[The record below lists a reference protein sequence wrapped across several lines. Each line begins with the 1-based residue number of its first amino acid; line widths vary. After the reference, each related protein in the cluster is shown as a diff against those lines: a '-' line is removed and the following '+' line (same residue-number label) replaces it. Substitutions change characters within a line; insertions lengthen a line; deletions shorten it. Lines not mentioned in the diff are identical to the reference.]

1 MNYFKLQ
8 SGCLVIILYIIINYI
23 RETVHSNFKCNLYFD
38 LLMIFSPLAII
49 FPEVLI
55 SALLPTYLMLGLYI
69 DFENPYLQKLQTH
82 NSKLI
87 KETFTDLDN
96 KELQKIIYEM
106 AKYHHEKYNGKG
118 YPEQLKGEEI
128 PLHARIMAIAD
139 VFDAVSQNRCYRDA
153 LPLEECFSIIEKG
166 SGQDFDPNLTKIFL
180 ECKDEVKAH
189 VKREFKDILFMF
201 Y

>member
-1 MNYFKLQ
+1 
-8 SGCLVIILYIIINYI
+8 
-23 RETVHSNFKCNLYFD
+23 
-38 LLMIFSPLAII
+38 MIFSPLAII

-139 VFDAVSQNRCYRDA
+139 VFDAVSQNRCYREA

-189 VKREFKDILFMF
+189 VKREF
-201 Y
+201 